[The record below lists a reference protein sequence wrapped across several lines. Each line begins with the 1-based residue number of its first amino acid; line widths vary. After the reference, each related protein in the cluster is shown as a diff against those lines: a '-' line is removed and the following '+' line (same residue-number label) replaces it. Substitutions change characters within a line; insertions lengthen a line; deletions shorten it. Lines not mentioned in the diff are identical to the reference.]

1 MSLATSLQLILDGV
15 DDAEGVA
22 LIGMDGIVVDEAK
35 RSSGLDLHSV
45 AAEYSGVWRELDRV
59 ADSLALGTTQEC
71 MVASEMRTLLFRK
84 VTADYFLA
92 LALTSDGNTG
102 KGRFSLRYNAP
113 SVAKEL

>member
-1 MSLATSLQLILDGV
+1 MSLATSLQRILDGV

-22 LIGMDGIVVDEAK
+22 LIGMDGIVVDEVK
-35 RSSGLDLHSV
+35 RSSELDLHSV
-45 AAEYSGVWRELDRV
+45 AAEYCGMWRELDRV
-59 ADSLALGTTQEC
+59 SGSLALGGTREC
-71 MVASEMRTLLFRK
+71 MIASETRTFLFRK

-92 LALTSDGNTG
+92 MALTSDGNTG